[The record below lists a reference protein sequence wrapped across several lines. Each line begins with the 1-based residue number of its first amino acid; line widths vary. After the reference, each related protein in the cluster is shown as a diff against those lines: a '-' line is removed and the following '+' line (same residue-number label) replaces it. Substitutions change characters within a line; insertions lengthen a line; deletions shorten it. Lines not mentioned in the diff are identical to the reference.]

1 MACFMVPAAEAVAT
15 TIVAKVM
22 ESKES
27 KQTGQENFA
36 EVKIPASKKMKHLS
50 GFLWGGSALLAFEH
64 VWHGEI
70 VPFFPFL
77 SASANPTDAMEMLR
91 EMGTVGVGMAMT
103 VTLFWAVITFVSERT
118 GKRQILDKMQNI
130 PKESKRA

>member
-1 MACFMVPAAEAVAT
+1 MACFIVPAAEAVAT

-27 KQTGQENFA
+27 KQTQRENSA
-36 EVKIPASKKMKHLS
+36 EAKIPVSKKVKNLS

-64 VWHGEI
+64 IWHGEI

-77 SASANPTDAMEMLR
+77 SAASNPTDAMEMLH
-91 EMGTVGVGMAMT
+91 EMGTVGVGMAAAVT
-103 VTLFWAVITFVSERT
+103 VFWAIITFASDRIA
-118 GKRQILDKMQNI
+118 KRHSVMQ
-130 PKESKRA
+130 PEKR